1 MEHSPRHTVIFTALL
16 CVVFSVLVSSVSVG
30 LRERQQEN
38 RRLDKIKNVLSVAG
52 LMEPGVR
59 LGREELSRRFEENLV
74 PKIVDLETGEYI
86 EREEPLA
93 FDQQKAAKDPEL
105 SRPAPENPAKVRRV
119 PNEALVFLMMDGE
132 KVAGIIVP
140 IEGYGLWSTLYG
152 YLALEPDTRTI
163 RGLTYY
169 KHGETAGLGGEVDN
183 PRWKA
188 LWPGRIAFDE
198 KDEVAI
204 RVTKGSAGSA
214 AEDPYRVDGLSGATI
229 TSNGVT
235 NMLRFWLGENG
246 FGAYLAELRR
256 QREMG

>member
-1 MEHSPRHTVIFTALL
+1 MEHSTRQTVIFTTVL
-16 CVVFSVLVSSVSVG
+16 CVVFSVLVSAVSVA
-30 LRERQQEN
+30 LRDRQVEN
-38 RRLDKIKNVLSVAG
+38 RRLDKIKNVLTVAG
-52 LMEPGVR
+52 LMQPGQR
-59 LGREELSRRFEENLV
+59 ISREEINRLFEENLV
-74 PKIVDLETGEYI
+74 PKIVDLETGDYVESD
-86 EREEPLA
+86 EPLA
-93 FDQQKAAKDPEL
+93 YDQQKAAKDPAL
-105 SRPAPENPAKVRRV
+105 SRAAPENPAKVRRV
-119 PNEALVFLMMDGE
+119 PNEALVFLLMEDE
-132 KVAGIIVP
+132 KVAGIIMP

-188 LWPGRIAFDE
+188 LWPGRLAFDDR
-198 KDEVAI
+198 DEVAI
-204 RVTKGSAGSA
+204 QVTKGSAGPA

-246 FGAYLAELRR
+246 FAAYLAELRR